1 MKGVETRVV
10 AGKNPV
16 LTCTCVSTMPVVA
29 VEYPFPDRLL
39 LKVTGSIDVAEMR
52 RVIASHRNGANRLTP
67 ILFDLT
73 EATLEVSATDVAS
86 LAEATALDMKRAAL
100 GPVALI
106 ATSDEVFGLGRMYQ
120 SHSTVFGR
128 PQVGVFR
135 DQNAAERWLQTL
147 T

>member
-1 MKGVETRVV
+1 MKSVESGVV

-16 LTCTCVSTMPVVA
+16 LTSSAFHPMPVVA
-29 VEYPFPDRLL
+29 VDYPFPDRLL
-39 LKVTGSIDVAEMR
+39 LKVRGSIDVAEMR
-52 RVIASHRNGANRLTP
+52 QVIASHRRGANRLTP

-73 EATLEVSATDVAS
+73 EATLDVSATEVAS
-86 LAEATALDMKRAAL
+86 LAEATALDMKRGAL

-106 ATSDEVFGLGRMYQ
+106 ATCDEVFGLGRMYQ
-120 SHSTVFGR
+120 SHSTALGR

-147 T
+147 A